1 MGAYV
6 LSDRG
11 TYVAWHHY
19 DSLALAVEGEPAL
32 INQYGIIVVNPA
44 KHRHVKRDL
53 GQIFT
58 DWMIGHDGQS
68 PIASYR
74 IGGQQLFFPNAKN
87 RN

>member
-1 MGAYV
+1 
-6 LSDRG
+6 
-11 TYVAWHHY
+11 
-19 DSLALAVEGEPAL
+19 LAIDVEGEPAL

-44 KHRHVKRDL
+44 KHRHVKTDL

-68 PIASYR
+68 PIATYR